1 MQIAVAKFHLVDLII
16 RSHEL
21 LKFNSSHWL
30 KLQNSD
36 WRENLVKDF
45 SLQINFPPMRA
56 LKYITSHVIFKLR
69 YNQIYQMKTPIDTVH
84 DQNAK
89 LKTIRKSLNFLAYS

>member
-56 LKYITSHVIFKLR
+56 LKFMTGHVTFKLR
-69 YNQIYQMKTPIDTVH
+69 YNQST
-84 DQNAK
+84 K
-89 LKTIRKSLNFLAYS
+89 LKPPLLALFSWLI